1 MINLLQTALEEF
13 ERGADSKVETDET
26 EVFKQALNDER
37 NKNAN
42 LSFDIEKVKAEL
54 LEQKEKHQECL
65 MELAHVAESL
75 SNCQDRCNSLEDE
88 RNSLLER
95 LSSQKQALAG
105 MQNAKICVDLSEDD
119 AESVEFM
126 REKIIALATA
136 LEKSEQ
142 SRAESI
148 DRLSIERRK
157 HADSLRKVS
166 ENVKRFYSTLTK
178 SHPTMGA

>member
-1 MINLLQTALEEF
+1 
-13 ERGADSKVETDET
+13 VETDET
-26 EVFKQALNDER
+26 EILKQALSDER

-42 LSFDIEKVKAEL
+42 LSFDIEKVKTEL
-54 LEQKEKHQECL
+54 LEHKDKHKEY
-65 MELAHVAESL
+65 MIELAHVAESL
-75 SNCQDRCNSLEDE
+75 SSCQDRCNSLEDE

-142 SRAESI
+142 ARAESI

-178 SHPTMGA
+178 SHPTMGS

>member
-1 MINLLQTALEEF
+1 
-13 ERGADSKVETDET
+13 
-26 EVFKQALNDER
+26 
-37 NKNAN
+37 
-42 LSFDIEKVKAEL
+42 
-54 LEQKEKHQECL
+54 
-65 MELAHVAESL
+65 
-75 SNCQDRCNSLEDE
+75 LEDE

-142 SRAESI
+142 ARAESI

-178 SHPTMGA
+178 SHPTMGS